1 MWYSKKLF
9 FPCKTIV
16 IALYIKLFASREKKK
31 KKKGSELVF
40 EWESLWNVIHVQNT
54 GRWIPSAIL
63 PSCDEQAYGSVRKDT
78 FTGVGCI
85 RVWLTF
91 CSICQDDAMPS
102 TADMPSNA
110 DMSGSADRSNP
121 MTSDDV
127 DKMQTKVA
135 SPPVGNDI
143 LFIANITYG
152 AMKYM
157 GIQVRGGFCTCTQFS
172 SRVRTYN
179 YTRTRTYTH
188 TYAHAR

>member
-1 MWYSKKLF
+1 
-9 FPCKTIV
+9 
-16 IALYIKLFASREKKK
+16 
-31 KKKGSELVF
+31 
-40 EWESLWNVIHVQNT
+40 
-54 GRWIPSAIL
+54 
-63 PSCDEQAYGSVRKDT
+63 
-78 FTGVGCI
+78 
-85 RVWLTF
+85 
-91 CSICQDDAMPS
+91 MPS

-188 TYAHAR
+188 TYSHTR